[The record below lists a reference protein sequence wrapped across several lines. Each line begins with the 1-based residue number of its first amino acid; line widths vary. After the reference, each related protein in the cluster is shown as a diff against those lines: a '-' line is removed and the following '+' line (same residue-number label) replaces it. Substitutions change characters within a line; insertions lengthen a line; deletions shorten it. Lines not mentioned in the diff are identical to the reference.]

1 MYCSIAA
8 YPKYCA
14 LFDKST
20 KIGTQVDYHLIN
32 IFGYGGNHRYTDG
45 DHGERLKNGG
55 HTIDLSIFN
64 EMLISFK

>member
-1 MYCSIAA
+1 MYYSIAA

-32 IFGYGGNHRYTDG
+32 IFGYRGDHQCTHG
-45 DHGERLKNGG
+45 DHGKRLKNV
-55 HTIDLSIFN
+55 IDLSAFD
-64 EMLISFK
+64 EMLIF